1 MNENNLIAILLCTYN
16 GSNYLREQLDSFI
29 TQNHRNWVVYA
40 SDDGSTD
47 GTLDIL
53 YEYQCKLGNQLII
66 LDGPRQGFARNFV
79 SLIQHP
85 LVDGDYFAFSDQ
97 DDIWFE
103 DKLSRSLTALQSERQ
118 GIAALY
124 CSRTQYVDASGKPL
138 GYSPLFSKP
147 PSFRNALV
155 QSLAGAN
162 TMLINRW
169 TRELLATTAADAR
182 IVAHDWLTYLLVS
195 SYQGV
200 IVYDPVP
207 TLLYRQHSGNLIG
220 SNSGVSRKFVR
231 LINAL
236 RGSFCEWN
244 EMNLQ
249 ILSEHKTSL
258 CQENQQILEQYACAR
273 TSPLVE
279 RMRLLG
285 NSGVYRQTLAGNLS
299 LLAAAILNKL

>member
-1 MNENNLIAILLCTYN
+1 MNPNNLIAILLCTYN

-29 TQNHRNWVVYA
+29 FQNHKNWVVYA

-97 DDIWFE
+97 DDIWLE

-118 GIAALY
+118 DIAALY

-162 TMLINRW
+162 TMLINRR
-169 TRELLATTAADAR
+169 TRELLAATAADAR

-220 SNSGVSRKFVR
+220 SNSGARRKFVR
-231 LINAL
+231 LMSAF
-236 RGSFCEWN
+236 RGRFCEWN

-249 ILSEHKTSL
+249 ILAEHKASL
-258 CQENQQILEQYACAR
+258 CQENQQILEQFACAR
-273 TSPLVE
+273 SSPLVK
-279 RMRLLG
+279 RMRLLV